1 MGRASVKP
9 AVPLADMTE
18 KVWQQSVSDLF
29 RSLGWRGYHTLRS
42 KGSQPGYPDLTLAH
56 PIQGRVLWLE
66 LKSETGAVS
75 DKQRDWIRTLAD
87 AGAEVYVV
95 RPRHYQALA
104 SILLRPVTPAY
115 HEARGE
121 LLLELDPILQEAA

>member
-1 MGRASVKP
+1 MKAAILP
-9 AVPLADMTE
+9 DDMTE

-56 PIQGRVLWLE
+56 PVQRRVMWLE
-66 LKSETGAVS
+66 LKSETGTVS
-75 DKQRDWIRTLAD
+75 DKQREWIRTLAD

-104 SILLRPVTPAY
+104 SVLLRPVTPAY
-115 HEARGE
+115 EAARGL
-121 LLLELDPILQEAA
+121 LLLELDAITAQEAA